1 MSTETRPGIFVS
13 MINAYRNL
21 GNQDIIEYEETS
33 IVDPILISVLDKIKS
48 GKLIKDAEDAINT
61 TGGSKKGKNGIRK
74 KYEAPTIE
82 VEEMSPE
89 KLEKMIKT
97 LNGADKE
104 RDNY

>member
-1 MSTETRPGIFVS
+1 MGIITGMAKAITRFGNTET
-13 MINAYRNL
+13 
-21 GNQDIIEYEETS
+21 IEYSDEII
-33 IVDPILISVLDKIKS
+33 IVDPILISVLEKIDN
-48 GKLIKDAEDAINT
+48 GKLKKDAEDAVNT

-97 LNGADKE
+97 LNGEDKE